1 MTGSNPS
8 DGSSAGALSQGE
20 FVVLMALLISLVAL
34 SIDAMLPALSEIG
47 RDLGVAHVNDS
58 QLVVTFLFVGL
69 MVGQL
74 VYGPLSDSIGRKR
87 AIYAGLALYM
97 SGCVLSTMAWNFEVM
112 LAGRVLQGLGA
123 AASRIVTIAL
133 VRDQYSGRAMAR
145 IMSLVMSIFIIVPA
159 LAPLLGQAILLVG
172 SWRAIFGLLLTLSA
186 TGFVWFAL
194 RQPET
199 LPPAKRKAFSLAAI
213 LRSVQEIL
221 RNRQS
226 LGYMVCAGLV
236 FGAFIGYLSSVAQI
250 MQVQYALGTQ
260 FPFYFGSLALGI
272 GAAGYTNSRL
282 VMRFGM
288 RRLTTIGLSVM
299 GAASVIFFCVSFWQA
314 GHPPLWSLMTWGM
327 VNFFCFGMLMGNFNA
342 MAMEPLGHIA
352 GVGAGVVTSFTTI
365 SGVVLG
371 TTIGQA
377 YDGTVLPLIGGF
389 ALFGST
395 SLAVK
400 LWVDSGLARDS

>member
-1 MTGSNPS
+1 MSN
-8 DGSSAGALSQGE
+8 GNSAGVRSGGALSQGE
-20 FVVLMALLISLVAL
+20 FVVMLALLISLVAL

-47 RDLGVAHVNDS
+47 RDLGVAQANDS

-69 MVGQL
+69 MIGQL
-74 VYGPLSDSIGRKR
+74 IYGPLSDSIGRKR

-145 IMSLVMSIFIIVPA
+145 IMSLVMSVFIIVPA
-159 LAPLLGQAILLVG
+159 LAPLLGQAILLVA
-172 SWRAIFGLLLTLSA
+172 SWRAIFGMLLTLSA
-186 TGFVWFAL
+186 IGFVWFAL

-199 LPPAKRKAFSLAAI
+199 LAPENRKPFSLAVI
-213 LRSVQEIL
+213 LRSVLEIL

-226 LGYMVCAGLV
+226 LGYMVSAGLV
-236 FGAFIGYLSSVAQI
+236 FGAFIGYLSSAAQV
-250 MQVQYALGTQ
+250 MQVQYGLGIR
-260 FPFYFGSLALGI
+260 FPFYFGALALGI
-272 GAAGYTNSRL
+272 GAAAFTNSRL

-288 RRLTTIGLSVM
+288 RRLTTIALTVM
-299 GAASVIFFCVSFWQA
+299 GSASITFFCVSFWQA

-371 TTIGQA
+371 TVIGQS

-389 ALFGST
+389 ALFSSM

-400 LWVDSGLARDS
+400 LWVDSGLTRET